1 MLNTMGGIVV
11 NSGNVTAVQRC
22 REFEI
27 NRRSIVSFIRK
38 PVSRDGLYDNGY
50 SESVGIATAQRMA
63 YLTVRSHKTL
73 TVGRPHEDL

>member
-1 MLNTMGGIVV
+1 MGQRPLFILRCAWGATARDAEYNGGIVV

-38 PVSRDGLYDNGY
+38 PVSRDGLYDNG
-50 SESVGIATAQRMA
+50 
-63 YLTVRSHKTL
+63 
-73 TVGRPHEDL
+73 